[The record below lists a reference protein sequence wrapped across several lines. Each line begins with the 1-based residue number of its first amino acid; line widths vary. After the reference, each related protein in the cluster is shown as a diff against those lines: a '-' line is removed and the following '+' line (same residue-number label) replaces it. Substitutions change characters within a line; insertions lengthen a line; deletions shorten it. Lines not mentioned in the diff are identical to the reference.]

1 MEWIQL
7 KRRIDLERQA
17 QDSNGRVYGSSFH
30 WKRKGSAIVSHGPL
44 YILVLVYR
52 QRGVCVI
59 RLMLA
64 G

>member
-7 KRRIDLERQA
+7 KRRIDLKLRA

-30 WKRKGSAIVSHGPL
+30 WKRKESTIISLVPL
-44 YILVLVYR
+44 YILVLVYS
-52 QRGVCVI
+52 QRGVCDQDS
-59 RLMLA
+59 A